1 MPAQFAGRGRVA
13 MALSKRIGGV
23 FPVSMQARTHALR
36 TPRFYGAFSLSG
48 VTRDSTGTPLGTCSV
63 KLFEAATDIEVG
75 QTTSDGAGA
84 FTFRLGNNAGYF
96 YLVAYKPG
104 SPDVAGTSVN
114 TLALTQG

>member
-1 MPAQFAGRGRVA
+1 MPAQMPRGRFP
-13 MALSKRIGGV
+13 ALTVRRPIGGV
-23 FPVSMQARTHALR
+23 FPVSAKQTVRPFR
-36 TPRFYGAFSLSG
+36 SPKFYGAFSLAG
-48 VTRDSTGTPLGTCSV
+48 VTRDSTGTPLGTCTV